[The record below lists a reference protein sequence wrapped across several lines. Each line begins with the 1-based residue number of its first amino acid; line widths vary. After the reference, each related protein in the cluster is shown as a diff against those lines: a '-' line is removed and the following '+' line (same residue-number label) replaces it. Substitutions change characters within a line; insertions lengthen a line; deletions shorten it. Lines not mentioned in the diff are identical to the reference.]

1 MAWRQKTIDLLGDVL
16 RFAVRGALLVNGIL
30 IALGSCYVTGKLV
43 WYSIRFLDR
52 WLFAKPW

>member
-1 MAWRQKTIDLLGDVL
+1 MAWRQRTTDLLADIL
-16 RFAVRGALLVNGIL
+16 KFSVRGALLLNGIM

-43 WYSIRFLDR
+43 VYSVRFLDR